1 MDRSYII
8 RITQLLAEKQKS
20 KARAAYDPRFES
32 YKVKLTKPM
41 GLIFEEND
49 SAAKG
54 IFVKGMDKVNTNPAN
69 KFALDNIIS
78 LRDEVEKTLN
88 C

>member
-1 MDRSYII
+1 
-8 RITQLLAEKQKS
+8 
-20 KARAAYDPRFES
+20 
-32 YKVKLTKPM
+32 M
-41 GLIFEEND
+41 GLIFEENA